1 MKNTIILLL
10 LIVSLAAKAQ
20 DTKIEL
26 PEVVKKA
33 LEIKD
38 DGKPLKETPFQN
50 GDATVKVYLLGYH
63 PDMNIEKVQFFAN
76 SPITGIQ
83 DEYSFTVAEN
93 GYIEGKVPLVH
104 TMGIL
109 FRTPFY
115 NDYVLLSPNQ
125 ETSIYID
132 LQQMEIEKPK
142 KYAGT
147 QYIYFTGANAEIN
160 NQMKRPVVDMF
171 FRIYRDYDKVMED
184 ILGMTMVQYKDYRMQ
199 RTADAIARIPE
210 LGLTRKAADYL
221 KLSIEYDNMY
231 HLMFANSDLEYAH
244 RKVNNNETSGFVPSQ
259 PDDDF
264 YLFLKNTPINNPISL
279 YSEGFGNMVNSCK
292 YIRDKNKMYLNG
304 DVSDYI
310 LQSIENSENLT
321 EDDKEAIKFIRS
333 ERPDNWTQERKEV
346 AKISIRKT
354 LDKMIETGKLTSD
367 HKKEVES
374 IVAML
379 SDDKVSM
386 EALFLSN
393 ARFAMDLI
401 IGERVFSIDEYSK
414 FHHEEPLLNPDSLLT
429 VKAELFRESYKD
441 KIEVLQKE
449 EERKEMREYLA
460 KYVGA
465 DHGILFDLID
475 TQNISKKFDE
485 YEPLTNDDMVEL
497 SKLNDP
503 FFKEYLTKKNE
514 ALIIKIEETKSKGGY
529 KVHEISENLTGD
541 AILQE
546 IIKPFNGKVI
556 FIDFWATWCGPCR
569 SAMKKFEPAK
579 KGFEGKDVVFVYV
592 TNETSPLD
600 TWTNMIPS
608 MAGEHIRL
616 KDEQYN
622 YLKDK
627 YGIKGI
633 PSYLIL
639 NKEGEQVYFN
649 VGFEGTN
656 VLSNMLNDELAK

>member
-38 DGKPLKETPFQN
+38 DGKPLKETPFHD

-115 NDYVLLSPNQ
+115 NDYILLSPNQ

-142 KYAGT
+142 KYAET

-449 EERKEMREYLA
+449 EEKKEMREYLA